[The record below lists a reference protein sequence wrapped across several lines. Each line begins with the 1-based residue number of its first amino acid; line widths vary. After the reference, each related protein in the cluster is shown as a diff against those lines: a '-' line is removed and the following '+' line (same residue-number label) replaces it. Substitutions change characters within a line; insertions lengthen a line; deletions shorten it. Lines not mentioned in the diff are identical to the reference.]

1 MLMGS
6 LSFDEEQ
13 TKSILQEWLKAVKGD
28 DPIIDTR
35 GYSFIDPLYVAM
47 LITLKKGVRDDIK
60 IMVDVDSPAYS
71 YIQYILGLQGRSAS
85 TVVPIRIVDRQL
97 HVNRFVDELLKST
110 NLSFDDWEDED
121 AFRYI
126 IRELIDNA
134 LEHGG
139 SPAIACAQVF
149 RNLGEVEIVV
159 SDYGYGFLQTIAR
172 NHKVSTYEEAI
183 KKALERKVSGSLQN
197 MYGSSTKHA
206 GMGLY
211 VMSNIIKETEGK
223 MFIISGDALVS
234 LSGRQLTSYK
244 MQEEWRGSVVA
255 MRFKLDKFKDRV
267 LNYGFTNWL
276 NYKVFTEDT
285 LEEDVF

>member
-1 MLMGS
+1 MLLGS

-13 TKSILQEWLKAVKGD
+13 TKSILQEWLKAVKD
-28 DPIIDTR
+28 DNPIIDIR

-60 IMVDVDSPAYS
+60 IMVDVDSPAYT
-71 YIQYILGLQGRSAS
+71 YIQYILGLQGKSAS
-85 TVVPIRIVDRQL
+85 TVVPIRIVDRKL
-97 HVNRFVDELLKST
+97 YVNRFVDELLKST
-110 NLSFDDWEDED
+110 NLSFDDWEDEN

-126 IRELIDNA
+126 LGELIDNA

-159 SDYGYGFLQTIAR
+159 SDYGYGFLHTVAR

-183 KKALERKVSGSLQN
+183 KKALEREVSGSLQN

-244 MQEEWRGSVVA
+244 MQEEWKGSVVA

>member
-1 MLMGS
+1 MLGS

-13 TKSILQEWLKAVKGD
+13 TKSILQEWLKIVKGD
-28 DPIIDTR
+28 DPIIDIG

-60 IMVDVDSPAYS
+60 IMVDVNSPAYS
-71 YIQYILGLQGRSAS
+71 YIQYILGWQGRSAS

-110 NLSFDDWEDED
+110 GLSFDDWEDED
-121 AFRYI
+121 AFRYN

-159 SDYGYGFLQTIAR
+159 SDYGCGFLHTVAR
-172 NHKVSTYEEAI
+172 NYKVSTYEEAI
-183 KKALERKVSGSLQN
+183 KKALEIGVSGSLRN
-197 MYGSSTKHA
+197 MYESSNKHM
-206 GMGLY
+206 GNGLY
-211 VMSNIIKETEGK
+211 VISNIIKETEGK

-244 MQEEWRGSVVA
+244 MQENWKGSVVA
-255 MRFKLDKFKDRV
+255 TRFRLDKFKDRI
-267 LNYGFTNWL
+267 LDYGFYNWL

-285 LEEDVF
+285 LEEDAF

>member
-1 MLMGS
+1 MLPGS

-13 TKSILQEWLKAVKGD
+13 TKIILQEWLKIVKGD
-28 DPIIDTR
+28 NPIIDIG

-47 LITLKKGVRDDIK
+47 LITLKEGVRDDLK
-60 IMVDVDSPAYS
+60 IIVDVYSPAYS
-71 YIQYILGLQGRSAS
+71 YIQYILGLQGKSAS
-85 TVVPIRIVDRQL
+85 TVVPIRIVNRKFNVD
-97 HVNRFVDELLKST
+97 RFVDELLKST

-159 SDYGYGFLQTIAR
+159 SDYGYGFLHTIAR
-172 NHKVSTYEEAI
+172 NYKVSTYEEAI
-183 KKALERKVSGSLQN
+183 KKALEKKVSGSLQN

-223 MFIISGDALVS
+223 MFIISGNALVS

-244 MQEEWRGSVVA
+244 MQEEWKGSVVA

>member
-1 MLMGS
+1 MMLGS

-13 TKSILQEWLKAVKGD
+13 TKSILQEWLKIVKGD
-28 DPIIDTR
+28 NPIIDIR

-47 LITLKKGVRDDIK
+47 LITLIKGVRDDLK
-60 IMVDVDSPAYS
+60 IMVDVASPAYS
-71 YIQYILGLQGRSAS
+71 YIQYILGLQGRSVS
-85 TVVPIRIVDRQL
+85 TVVPIRIVDRKL
-97 HVNRFVDELLKST
+97 YVNRFVDELLKST
-110 NLSFDDWEDED
+110 DLSFDDWEDEN

-126 IRELIDNA
+126 LGELIDNA

-159 SDYGYGFLQTIAR
+159 SDYGYGFLHTVAR

-183 KKALERKVSGSLQN
+183 KKALEREVSGSLQN
-197 MYGSSTKHA
+197 MYGSSAKHA

-223 MFIISGDALVS
+223 MFIISGDALFS

-244 MQEEWRGSVVA
+244 MQEEWKGSAVA
-255 MRFKLDKFKDRV
+255 MRFKLDKFKDKV

-285 LEEDVF
+285 LEEDLF

>member
-1 MLMGS
+1 MLPGS

-13 TKSILQEWLKAVKGD
+13 TKIILQKWLKIVKGD
-28 DPIIDTR
+28 NPIIDIR
-35 GYSFIDPLYVAM
+35 GYSFIDPLYVAI
-47 LITLKKGVRDDIK
+47 LITLKKGVRDDLK
-60 IMVDVDSPAYS
+60 IRVDVDSPAYS
-71 YIQYILGLQGRSAS
+71 YIQYILGLQGKSAS
-85 TVVPIRIVDRQL
+85 TVVPIRIVNRKFNVD
-97 HVNRFVDELLKST
+97 RFVDELLKST

-159 SDYGYGFLQTIAR
+159 SDYGYGFLHTIAR

-183 KKALERKVSGSLQN
+183 KKALEREVSGSLQT

-223 MFIISGDALVS
+223 MFIISGNALVS

-244 MQEEWRGSVVA
+244 MQEEWKGSVVA

>member
-1 MLMGS
+1 LIIGTPITIAQNKNPVKPFAIH
-6 LSFDEEQ
+6 LHLTEGGDF
-13 TKSILQEWLKAVKGD
+13 LRRKA
-28 DPIIDTR
+28 
-35 GYSFIDPLYVAM
+35 
-47 LITLKKGVRDDIK
+47 
-60 IMVDVDSPAYS
+60 
-71 YIQYILGLQGRSAS
+71 
-85 TVVPIRIVDRQL
+85 
-97 HVNRFVDELLKST
+97 LKST

-121 AFRYI
+121 ALRYI
-126 IRELIDNA
+126 LGELMDNA

-183 KKALERKVSGSLQN
+183 KKALEREVSGSLQN

-244 MQEEWRGSVVA
+244 MQEEWKGSVVA
-255 MRFKLDKFKDRV
+255 VRFKLDKFKDRV
-267 LNYGFTNWL
+267 LNYGFRNWL

>member
-1 MLMGS
+1 MLPGS

-13 TKSILQEWLKAVKGD
+13 TKSILQEWLKIVKGD
-28 DPIIDTR
+28 NPIIDIR

-60 IMVDVDSPAYS
+60 IMVEVDSPAYS

-234 LSGRQLTSYK
+234 LSGRQLISYK
-244 MQEEWRGSVVA
+244 MQEELKGSVVA

>member
-1 MLMGS
+1 MLPGS

-13 TKSILQEWLKAVKGD
+13 TKSILQEWLKIVKGD
-28 DPIIDTR
+28 NPIIDIR

-47 LITLKKGVRDDIK
+47 LITLKKGVRDDLK
-60 IMVDVDSPAYS
+60 IRVDVDSPAYS
-71 YIQYILGLQGRSAS
+71 YIQYILGLQGKSAS
-85 TVVPIRIVDRQL
+85 TVVPIRVVDRKL
-97 HVNRFVDELLKST
+97 YVNRFVDELLKST
-110 NLSFDDWEDED
+110 DLSFDDWEDEN

-126 IRELIDNA
+126 LGELIDNA

-183 KKALERKVSGSLQN
+183 KKALEREVSGSLQN

-244 MQEEWRGSVVA
+244 MQEEWKGSVVA

-285 LEEDVF
+285 LENDVF

>member
-1 MLMGS
+1 MLGS

-13 TKSILQEWLKAVKGD
+13 TKSILQKWLNAVKGD
-28 DPIIDTR
+28 DPIVDIR
-35 GYSFIDPLYVAM
+35 GYSFIDPLYVAI
-47 LITLKKGVRDDIK
+47 LITLKKGVRDDLRIR
-60 IMVDVDSPAYS
+60 VDVDSPAYS
-71 YIQYILGLQGRSAS
+71 YIQYILGLQGKSAS

-149 RNLGEVEIVV
+149 KNLGEVEIVV
-159 SDYGYGFLQTIAR
+159 SDYGYGFLHTVAR
-172 NHKVSTYEEAI
+172 NYKVNTYEEAI
-183 KKALERKVSGSLQN
+183 KKALEKEVSGSLRY
-197 MYGSSTKHA
+197 MYGSSTKHV

-234 LSGRQLTSYK
+234 LSGRQLISYE
-244 MQEEWRGSVVA
+244 MQEELKGSVVA
-255 MRFKLDKFKDRV
+255 MRFRLDKFKDRI
-267 LNYGFTNWL
+267 LDYGFTNWL
-276 NYKVFTEDT
+276 NDKVFTEDT

>member
-1 MLMGS
+1 MGS

-13 TKSILQEWLKAVKGD
+13 TKSILQEWLKIVKGD
-28 DPIIDTR
+28 DPIIDIR

-60 IMVDVDSPAYS
+60 IMVDDDSPAYS
-71 YIQYILGLQGRSAS
+71 YIQYILGWQGRSAS

-110 NLSFDDWEDED
+110 GLSFDDWEDED
-121 AFRYI
+121 AFRYN

-159 SDYGYGFLQTIAR
+159 SDYGCGFLHTVAR
-172 NHKVSTYEEAI
+172 NYKVSTYEEAI
-183 KKALERKVSGSLQN
+183 KKALEIGVSGSLRN
-197 MYGSSTKHA
+197 MYESSNKHM
-206 GMGLY
+206 GNGLY
-211 VMSNIIKETEGK
+211 VISNIIKETEGK

-244 MQEEWRGSVVA
+244 MQENWKGSVVA
-255 MRFKLDKFKDRV
+255 TRFRLDKFKDRI
-267 LNYGFTNWL
+267 LDYGFYNWL

-285 LEEDVF
+285 LEEDAF

>member
-1 MLMGS
+1 MLLGS

-13 TKSILQEWLKAVKGD
+13 TKSILQEWLKIVKGD
-28 DPIIDTR
+28 NPIIDIR

-47 LITLKKGVRDDIK
+47 LITLKKGVSDDLK
-60 IMVDVDSPAYS
+60 IRVDVDSPAYS
-71 YIQYILGLQGRSAS
+71 YIQYILGWQGKSAS
-85 TVVPIRIVDRQL
+85 TVVPIRIVDRKP

-110 NLSFDDWEDED
+110 NLSFDDWEDKD

-139 SPAIACAQVF
+139 SPAIVCAQVF
-149 RNLGEVEIVV
+149 KNLGEVEIVV

-244 MQEEWRGSVVA
+244 MQEEWKGSVVA

>member
-1 MLMGS
+1 MLGS

-13 TKSILQEWLKAVKGD
+13 TKSILQEWLKIVKGD
-28 DPIIDTR
+28 NPIIDIR
-35 GYSFIDPLYVAM
+35 GYSFIDPLYVAI
-47 LITLKKGVRDDIK
+47 LITLKKGVRDDLK
-60 IMVDVDSPAYS
+60 IRVDINSPAYS
-71 YIQYILGLQGRSAS
+71 YIQYILSLQGKSAN
-85 TVVPIRIVDRQL
+85 TVVPIRIVDRKL
-97 HVNRFVDELLKST
+97 DAKKFVDELLKST
-110 NLSFDDWEDED
+110 DLSFDDWEDEN

-126 IRELIDNA
+126 IEELIDNA

-149 RNLGEVEIVV
+149 KNLGEVEIVV
-159 SDYGYGFLQTIAR
+159 SDYGCGFLHTVAR
-172 NHKVSTYEEAI
+172 NYKVSTYEEAI
-183 KKALERKVSGSLQN
+183 KKALEKEVSGSLRY
-197 MYGSSTKHA
+197 MYGSSTKHV

-244 MQEEWRGSVVA
+244 MQEKWKGSVVA
-255 MRFKLDKFKDRV
+255 MRFKLDKFKDRI

-276 NYKVFTEDT
+276 YYKVFAEDT
-285 LEEDVF
+285 LEEDAF

>member
-1 MLMGS
+1 MLTGS

-13 TKSILQEWLKAVKGD
+13 TKSILQEWLKIVKGD
-28 DPIIDTR
+28 NPIIDIR
-35 GYSFIDPLYVAM
+35 GYSFIDPLYVAV

-60 IMVDVDSPAYS
+60 IMVDADSPAYS
-71 YIQYILGLQGRSAS
+71 YIQYILGLQGKSAS
-85 TVVPIRIVDRQL
+85 TVVPIRIVDRKL
-97 HVNRFVDELLKST
+97 YVNRFVDELLKST

-121 AFRYI
+121 ALRYI
-126 IRELIDNA
+126 LGELIDNA

-139 SPAIACAQVF
+139 SPAIACSQVF

-159 SDYGYGFLQTIAR
+159 SDYGYGFLHTVAR

-183 KKALERKVSGSLQN
+183 KKALEREVSGSLQN

-244 MQEEWRGSVVA
+244 MQEEWNGSVVA
-255 MRFKLDKFKDRV
+255 MRFKLDKFEDRV

>member
-13 TKSILQEWLKAVKGD
+13 TKSILQEWLKIVKGD
-28 DPIIDTR
+28 NPIIDIR

-47 LITLKKGVRDDIK
+47 LITLKKGVRDDIE

-71 YIQYILGLQGRSAS
+71 YIQYILGWQGRSAS

-223 MFIISGDALVS
+223 MFIISGYALVS

-244 MQEEWRGSVVA
+244 MQEEWKGSVVA

-285 LEEDVF
+285 SEEDVF

>member
-1 MLMGS
+1 MLLGS

-13 TKSILQEWLKAVKGD
+13 TKSILQEWLKAVKD
-28 DPIIDTR
+28 DNPIIDIR
-35 GYSFIDPLYVAM
+35 GYSFIDPLYVAI
-47 LITLKKGVRDDIK
+47 LITLKKGVRDDLK
-60 IMVDVDSPAYS
+60 IRVDVDSPAYS
-71 YIQYILGLQGRSAS
+71 YIQYIFGLQGKSAS
-85 TVVPIRIVDRQL
+85 TVVPIRIVDRKL
-97 HVNRFVDELLKST
+97 YVNRFVDELLKST
-110 NLSFDDWEDED
+110 NLSFNDWEDED
-121 AFRYI
+121 ALRYI
-126 IRELIDNA
+126 LGELIDNA

-159 SDYGYGFLQTIAR
+159 SDYGYGFLHTVAR

-183 KKALERKVSGSLQN
+183 KKALEREVSGSLQN

-244 MQEEWRGSVVA
+244 MQEEWKGSVVA

>member
-13 TKSILQEWLKAVKGD
+13 TKSILQKWLNAVKGD
-28 DPIIDTR
+28 DPIVDIR
-35 GYSFIDPLYVAM
+35 GYSFIDPLYVAI
-47 LITLKKGVRDDIK
+47 LITLKKGVRDDLRIR
-60 IMVDVDSPAYS
+60 VDVDSPAYS
-71 YIQYILGLQGRSAS
+71 YIQYILGLQGKSAS

-121 AFRYI
+121 AFRYN

-159 SDYGYGFLQTIAR
+159 SDYGYGFLHTVAR
-172 NHKVSTYEEAI
+172 NYKVSTYEEAI
-183 KKALERKVSGSLQN
+183 KKALEKGVSGSLRN
-197 MYGSSTKHA
+197 MYGSSIKHT
-206 GMGLY
+206 GTGLY
-211 VMSNIIKETEGK
+211 VISSIIKETEGK

-244 MQEEWRGSVVA
+244 MQEEWKGSVVA
-255 MRFKLDKFKDRV
+255 TRFRLDKFKDRI
-267 LNYGFTNWL
+267 LDYGFYNWF

-285 LEEDVF
+285 LEEDSF

>member
-1 MLMGS
+1 MLLGS

-13 TKSILQEWLKAVKGD
+13 TKSILQKWLKIVKGD
-28 DPIIDTR
+28 NPIIDIR

-47 LITLKKGVRDDIK
+47 LITLKKGVSDDLK
-60 IMVDVDSPAYS
+60 IRVDVDSPAYS
-71 YIQYILGLQGRSAS
+71 YIQYILGWQGKSAS
-85 TVVPIRIVDRQL
+85 TVVPIRIVDRKP

-110 NLSFDDWEDED
+110 NLSFDDWEDKD

-139 SPAIACAQVF
+139 SPAIVCAQVF
-149 RNLGEVEIVV
+149 KNLGEVEIVV

-244 MQEEWRGSVVA
+244 MQEEWKGSVVA

>member
-1 MLMGS
+1 MLLGS

-13 TKSILQEWLKAVKGD
+13 TKIILQEWLKIVKGD
-28 DPIIDTR
+28 DPIIDIR

-47 LITLKKGVRDDIK
+47 LITLKKGVSDDLK
-60 IMVDVDSPAYS
+60 IRVDVDSPAYS
-71 YIQYILGLQGRSAS
+71 YIQYILGWQGKSAS
-85 TVVPIRIVDRQL
+85 TVVPIRIVDRKP

-110 NLSFDDWEDED
+110 NLSFDDWEDKD

-139 SPAIACAQVF
+139 SPAIVCAQVF
-149 RNLGEVEIVV
+149 KNLGEVEIVV

-244 MQEEWRGSVVA
+244 MQEEWKGSVVA
-255 MRFKLDKFKDRV
+255 MRFRLDKFKDRV

>member
-1 MLMGS
+1 MLLGS
-6 LSFDEEQ
+6 LSFDEVQ
-13 TKSILQEWLKAVKGD
+13 TKSILQEWLKIVRGD
-28 DPIIDTR
+28 NPIIDIR
-35 GYSFIDPLYVAM
+35 GYSFIDPLYVAI
-47 LITLKKGVRDDIK
+47 LITLKKGVRNDLK
-60 IMVDVDSPAYS
+60 IRVDVNSPAYS
-71 YIQYILGLQGRSAS
+71 YIQYILSLQGKSAS
-85 TVVPIRIVDRQL
+85 TVVPIRIVDRKL

-110 NLSFDDWEDED
+110 DLSFDDWEDEN

-126 IRELIDNA
+126 IEELIDNA

-149 RNLGEVEIVV
+149 KNLGEVEIVV
-159 SDYGYGFLQTIAR
+159 SDYGYGFLHTVAR

-183 KKALERKVSGSLQN
+183 EKALEREVSGSLQN
-197 MYGSSTKHA
+197 MYGSSSKHA

-234 LSGRQLTSYK
+234 LCGRQLTSYK
-244 MQEEWRGSVVA
+244 IQEEWKGSVVA
-255 MRFKLDKFKDRV
+255 MRFRLDKFKDRI
-267 LNYGFTNWL
+267 LDYGFTNWL

>member
-1 MLMGS
+1 MLLGS

-13 TKSILQEWLKAVKGD
+13 TKIILQEWLKIVKGD
-28 DPIIDTR
+28 NPIIDIR
-35 GYSFIDPLYVAM
+35 GYSFIDPLYVAT
-47 LITLKKGVRDDIK
+47 LITLKKGVRDGLK
-60 IMVDVDSPAYS
+60 IRVDVDSPAYS
-71 YIQYILGLQGRSAS
+71 YIQYILGLQGKSAS

-110 NLSFDDWEDED
+110 DLSFDDWEDED

-159 SDYGYGFLQTIAR
+159 SDYGYGFLHTVAR
-172 NHKVSTYEEAI
+172 NYKVSTYEEAI
-183 KKALERKVSGSLQN
+183 KKALEKGVSGSLQN

-206 GMGLY
+206 GMGLF

-234 LSGRQLTSYK
+234 LSGEQIVAYK
-244 MQEEWRGSVVA
+244 MQEEWKGSVVA
-255 MRFKLDKFKDRV
+255 MRFKLYKFKDRV

>member
-1 MLMGS
+1 MGS

-13 TKSILQEWLKAVKGD
+13 TKIILQEWLKIVKGD
-28 DPIIDTR
+28 NPIIDIR

-47 LITLKKGVRDDIK
+47 LITLKKGVRDDLK

-71 YIQYILGLQGRSAS
+71 YIQYILGLQGKSAS
-85 TVVPIRIVDRQL
+85 TVVPIRIVDRKP

-110 NLSFDDWEDED
+110 DLSFDHWEDED
-121 AFRYI
+121 AFRYN

-159 SDYGYGFLQTIAR
+159 SDYGYGFLHTVAR

-183 KKALERKVSGSLQN
+183 KKALEREVSGSLQN
-197 MYGSSTKHA
+197 MYGSSTKHV

-244 MQEEWRGSVVA
+244 MQENWKGSVVA
-255 MRFKLDKFKDRV
+255 TRFRLDKFKDRI
-267 LNYGFTNWL
+267 LDYGFYNWL
-276 NYKVFTEDT
+276 NYKVFTGDT
-285 LEEDVF
+285 LEEDAF

>member
-1 MLMGS
+1 MMLGS

-13 TKSILQEWLKAVKGD
+13 TKSILQEWLKIVKGD
-28 DPIIDTR
+28 NPIIDIR

-47 LITLKKGVRDDIK
+47 LITLIKGVRDDLK
-60 IMVDVDSPAYS
+60 IMVDVASPAYS
-71 YIQYILGLQGRSAS
+71 YIQYILSLQGKSAS
-85 TVVPIRIVDRQL
+85 TVVPIRIVDRKL
-97 HVNRFVDELLKST
+97 DAKKFVDELLKST
-110 NLSFDDWEDED
+110 DLSFDDWEDEN

-126 IRELIDNA
+126 IEELVDNA

-149 RNLGEVEIVV
+149 KNLGEVEIVV
-159 SDYGYGFLQTIAR
+159 SDYGCGFLHTVAR
-172 NHKVSTYEEAI
+172 NYKVNTHEEAV
-183 KKALERKVSGSLQN
+183 KKALEKEVSGSLRN
-197 MYGSSTKHA
+197 MYGSSTKHV

-234 LSGRQLTSYK
+234 LSGRQLISYE
-244 MQEEWRGSVVA
+244 MQEELKGSVVA
-255 MRFKLDKFKDRV
+255 MRFRLDKFKDRI
-267 LNYGFTNWL
+267 LDDGFTNWL